1 MSFLKKSF
9 AFPVQLAIA
18 VCVLL
23 LLLGADTAGAQIR
36 TVLVSPVPGDPV
48 ASGTALRNALAGI
61 SSPSATNRWL
71 LKIEP
76 GTYDIAGTS
85 LAMRAYVDV
94 EGSGIEAT
102 TILNGNPSG
111 LESVTI
117 FGADNAELRFLT
129 VQAIAPTS
137 TSDIIAMAN
146 YSVSPR
152 VYRVKLVSQA
162 TSAWGMRNVNAAPL
176 VEECE
181 ISVTSTSA
189 TPSFAYG
196 LVFRG
201 LPPGSRRSSI
211 LRSQVK
217 VSGAAKN
224 YGVFIADAL
233 SLTSIRDS
241 SFNVAGAGGSSTQG
255 LYATGIAGW
264 SGNESLTIR
273 DTHVISGGGSSESY
287 GLRFEQAAI
296 TLEVFQSKI
305 WGHVAPTTYG
315 IYTDSPLAT
324 GGIQGSSITGFTKTI
339 QFGGNISI
347 ASTFLQGGPATAGG
361 WIGCMGVWDENAIF
375 YTQGCP

>member
-1 MSFLKKSF
+1 
-9 AFPVQLAIA
+9 
-18 VCVLL
+18 
-23 LLLGADTAGAQIR
+23 
-36 TVLVSPVPGDPV
+36 
-48 ASGTALRNALAGI
+48 
-61 SSPSATNRWL
+61 
-71 LKIEP
+71 
-76 GTYDIAGTS
+76 
-85 LAMRAYVDV
+85 MRAYVDV

-111 LESVTI
+111 YESVTI
-117 FGADNAELRFLT
+117 LGADNAELRFLT

-137 TSDIIAMAN
+137 TSNIIAMAN
-146 YSVSPR
+146 YGVSPR
-152 VYRVKLVSQA
+152 VYRVKLVSQG
-162 TSAWGMRNVNAAPL
+162 TSVYGMRNVNAAPL

-181 ISVTSTSA
+181 VSVTSTAA
-189 TPSFAYG
+189 TTSWAYG

-201 LPPGSRRSSI
+201 VPPVSRRSSI

-224 YGVFIADAL
+224 YGVFMADAL
-233 SLTSIRDS
+233 SVTSIRDS
-241 SFNVAGAGGSSTQG
+241 SFNVTGGSSTQG
-255 LYATGIAGW
+255 LYATGLEGW
-264 SGNESLTIR
+264 SGNEPLAIR
-273 DTHVISGGGSSESY
+273 DTQVNSAGGSSESY

-296 TLEVFQSKI
+296 TLEIFQSKI

-315 IYTDSPLAT
+315 IYTDNPLVA

-339 QFGGNISI
+339 QFGGSISI

>member
-9 AFPVQLAIA
+9 AFPVQLTLA
-18 VCVLL
+18 VCVLV

-36 TVLVSPVPGDPV
+36 TVIVSPVPGNPV
-48 ASGTALRNALAGI
+48 ASGTALRNALGRNFLSVRNEPVA
-61 SSPSATNRWL
+61 A
-71 LKIEP
+71 KIEP

-111 LESVTI
+111 FESVTI
-117 FGADNAELRFLT
+117 LGADNARFVSLT

-146 YSVSPR
+146 YNVSPR

-201 LPPGSRRSSI
+201 LPPGSRRGSI

-224 YGVFIADAL
+224 YGVFMADAL
-233 SLTSIRDS
+233 SVTSIRDS
-241 SFNVAGAGGSSTQG
+241 SFDVAGAEVPLPKVFMLRGSLAGLASSRSRFGIHTSTPAAAAQSRTGSGSSKRRSHWK
-255 LYATGIAGW
+255 L
-264 SGNESLTIR
+264 
-273 DTHVISGGGSSESY
+273 
-287 GLRFEQAAI
+287 
-296 TLEVFQSKI
+296 SKAKI
-305 WGHVAPTTYG
+305 
-315 IYTDSPLAT
+315 
-324 GGIQGSSITGFTKTI
+324 F
-339 QFGGNISI
+339 FGVM
-347 ASTFLQGGPATAGG
+347 
-361 WIGCMGVWDENAIF
+361 WRR
-375 YTQGCP
+375 